1 VDKDKQLKI
10 VLGVV
15 ILIFA
20 VMVLTAVFKPR
31 HKKVAAPAKT
41 AAQPE
46 AVQQKAEAVK
56 ERRVS
61 SFKDWG
67 RDPFTVGTS
76 AVELS
81 GDLVLSGIIWDAKKP
96 YCIINE
102 KVVKVGDEISG
113 YKVVEIKKD
122 SVSVH
127 AGDQIRVLK
136 VGRQH

>member
-1 VDKDKQLKI
+1 MDKDKQLKI

-20 VMVLTAVFKPR
+20 VMVLTAILKPR

-41 AAQPE
+41 AAQE
-46 AVQQKAEAVK
+46 EVVQKAEAPK
-56 ERRVS
+56 QRKTS

-67 RDPFTVGTS
+67 RDPFTMGTS

-102 KVVKVGDEISG
+102 KLVKAGDKISG
-113 YKVVEIKKD
+113 YKILEINKD
-122 SVSVH
+122 SVTVES
-127 AGDQIRVLK
+127 GDGIRILK
-136 VGRQH
+136 VGRK

>member
-1 VDKDKQLKI
+1 MDRDKQLKI

-20 VMVLTAVFKPR
+20 VMVLTAILKPR
-31 HKKVAAPAKT
+31 HKKAAAPAQA
-41 AAQPE
+41 AAQE
-46 AVQQKAEAVK
+46 EVAQKAEAPK
-56 ERRVS
+56 QRKTS

-67 RDPFTVGTS
+67 RDPFTMGTS

-102 KVVKVGDEISG
+102 KVVKIGDGISG
-113 YKVVEIKKD
+113 YKILEINKD
-122 SVSVH
+122 SVTVES
-127 AGDQIRVLK
+127 GDGIRILK
-136 VGRQH
+136 VGRK